1 MVPARKAVG
10 FLTPRENRSTEDH
23 NTQITHNS
31 KKKLISNFTHYAQYS
46 FKKYLCCQIRAQ
58 QFNLNLKTI

>member
-31 KKKLISNFTHYAQYS
+31 KEN
-46 FKKYLCCQIRAQ
+46 
-58 QFNLNLKTI
+58 